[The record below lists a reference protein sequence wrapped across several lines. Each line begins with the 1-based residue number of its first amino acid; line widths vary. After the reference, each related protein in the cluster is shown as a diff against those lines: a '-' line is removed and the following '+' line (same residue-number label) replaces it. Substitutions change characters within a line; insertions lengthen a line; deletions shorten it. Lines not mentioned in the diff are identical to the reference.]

1 MTGRDRQPVRGVALS
16 SDGIS
21 LSFEVRGSGTPAL
34 VFVHGWSCDRRY
46 WSGQLAAFSDR
57 HPVVAV
63 DLAGH
68 GESGGGRQ
76 GWTMAAFG
84 DDVAAVV
91 RHLGLG
97 EVVLI
102 GHSMG
107 GDVVVETALRLGDQ
121 VLGVVWADT
130 YDTLGDPPTRAELEE
145 FVAPFREDFVT
156 AAAALVRRMA
166 GPAAA
171 DLVEWVAADMSAA
184 PPEIAIEV
192 LEQAVGNEPAVLAA
206 LPKLTAPV
214 VAINPGYRPTDTEAL
229 RRHGVRAVVMPGVGH
244 FLMLEDP
251 GTFNR
256 LLGAVVDELAPA
268 EDAGDGG
275 DEAGKRRQ
283 GGKGQDQLPGRDEP
297 GGVPGRDHRAGPGGQ
312 DDQRAHHDH
321 DGDDRRQRGQQQQGG
336 VGGDGPGVAT

>member
-1 MTGRDRQPVRGVALS
+1 MTGGDGEPVWGVARS
-16 SDGIS
+16 SDDIA
-21 LSFEVRGSGTPAL
+21 LSFEVHGSGTPAL

-57 HPVVAV
+57 HQVVAV

-68 GESGGGRQ
+68 GESGGGRRR
-76 GWTMAAFG
+76 WTMAAFG

-130 YDTLGDPPTRAELEE
+130 YDTLGDPPTREELEE
-145 FVAPFREDFVT
+145 FVAPFREDFV
-156 AAAALVRRMA
+156 AATSALVRRMA

-171 DLVEWVAADMSAA
+171 ELVEWVAADMSAA
-184 PPEIAIEV
+184 PPEAAIEMM
-192 LEQAVGNEPAVLAA
+192 EHSVGNQPAVLAA
-206 LPKLTAPV
+206 LPTLTAPV
-214 VAINPGYRPTDTEAL
+214 MAINPAYRPTDSEAL
-229 RRHGVRAVVMPGVGH
+229 RHHGVRAVIMPGVGH

-251 GTFNR
+251 STFNR
-256 LLGAVVDELAPA
+256 LLGEVIDEL
-268 EDAGDGG
+268 
-275 DEAGKRRQ
+275 R
-283 GGKGQDQLPGRDEP
+283 
-297 GGVPGRDHRAGPGGQ
+297 
-312 DDQRAHHDH
+312 RAH
-321 DGDDRRQRGQQQQGG
+321 
-336 VGGDGPGVAT
+336 

>member
-1 MTGRDRQPVRGVALS
+1 MTGGDRRPVRGVARS
-16 SDGIS
+16 SDGIP
-21 LSFEVRGSGTPAL
+21 LAFEVHGAGAPAL
-34 VFVHGWSCDRRY
+34 VFVHGWSCDRGY

-57 HPVVAV
+57 HQVVAV

-76 GWTMAAFG
+76 TWTMAAFG

-130 YDTLGDPPTRAELEE
+130 YSSLGDPPTREELEG
-145 FVAPFREDFVT
+145 FAAPFREDFV
-156 AAAALVRRMA
+156 AATRAFVRRIS
-166 GPAAA
+166 GPAPA

-184 PPEIAIEV
+184 PPEVAIEV
-192 LEQAVGNEPAVLAA
+192 MEHAVGNEPAVLAA
-206 LPKLTAPV
+206 LPRLTAPV
-214 VAINPGYRPTDTEAL
+214 VAINAGHRPTDSEAL
-229 RRHGVRAVVMPGVGH
+229 RGHGVRAVVMPGVGH

-251 GTFNR
+251 ATFNR
-256 LLGAVVDELAPA
+256 LLGEVVDEF
-268 EDAGDGG
+268 
-275 DEAGKRRQ
+275 R
-283 GGKGQDQLPGRDEP
+283 
-297 GGVPGRDHRAGPGGQ
+297 RAG
-312 DDQRAHHDH
+312 
-321 DGDDRRQRGQQQQGG
+321 
-336 VGGDGPGVAT
+336 

>member
-1 MTGRDRQPVRGVALS
+1 MTGGDGEPVRGVARS

-21 LSFEVRGSGTPAL
+21 LSFEVHGSGTPAL

-57 HPVVAV
+57 HQVVAV

-76 GWTMAAFG
+76 RWTMAAFG

-130 YDTLGDPPTRAELEE
+130 YDTLGDPPTREELEE
-145 FVAPFREDFVT
+145 FVAPFREDFV
-156 AAAALVRRMA
+156 AATSALVRRMA

-171 DLVEWVAADMSAA
+171 DLVEWVAADMSAV
-184 PPEIAIEV
+184 PPEAAIEM
-192 LEQAVGNEPAVLAA
+192 LEHAVGNQPAVLAA
-206 LPKLTAPV
+206 LPELTAPV
-214 VAINPGYRPTDTEAL
+214 VAINPAYRPTDSETF
-229 RRHGVRAVVMPGVGH
+229 RHHGVRAVIMPGVGH

-256 LLGAVVDELAPA
+256 LLGEVVDEL
-268 EDAGDGG
+268 
-275 DEAGKRRQ
+275 RRA
-283 GGKGQDQLPGRDEP
+283 R
-297 GGVPGRDHRAGPGGQ
+297 
-312 DDQRAHHDH
+312 
-321 DGDDRRQRGQQQQGG
+321 
-336 VGGDGPGVAT
+336 

>member
-1 MTGRDRQPVRGVALS
+1 MNGVARS
-16 SDGIS
+16 SDGIP
-21 LSFEVRGSGTPAL
+21 LSFEVHGSGTPAL

-57 HPVVAV
+57 HQVVAV

-68 GESGGGRQ
+68 GGSGGGRQ

-97 EVVLI
+97 EVVLV

-130 YDTLGDPPTRAELEE
+130 YDTLGNPPAPEELEE
-145 FVAPFREDFVT
+145 FLVPFREDFV
-156 AAAALVRRMA
+156 AAASALVRRMA

-184 PPEIAIEV
+184 PPEVAIQA
-192 LEQAVGNEPAVLAA
+192 LEHAVGNEPAVLAA

-214 VAINPGYRPTDTEAL
+214 VAINPAYRATDSEAL
-229 RRHGVRAVVMPGVGH
+229 RHHGVRAVVLPGVGH

-251 GTFNR
+251 STFNR
-256 LLGAVVDELAPA
+256 LLGEVF
-268 EDAGDGG
+268 DGF
-275 DEAGKRRQ
+275 R
-283 GGKGQDQLPGRDEP
+283 
-297 GGVPGRDHRAGPGGQ
+297 
-312 DDQRAHHDH
+312 RAH
-321 DGDDRRQRGQQQQGG
+321 
-336 VGGDGPGVAT
+336 